1 MTASFLQGTIWSVA
15 SKLADAQRK
24 TLKLQLVNIFLVTIN
39 LLVLSVLWVSNILS
53 IYWVFLSII
62 IEWTIACI
70 IVSRFYD
77 YNING
82 DETWKSAFLLFLKS
96 LLPICIPLIPYT
108 FFTFIKEFGDRW
120 ILQTWGGENEQ
131 AYFGVSER
139 FTMLVMICT
148 SSILRV
154 IWKEFAESNYKED
167 SERVFLLF
175 KKSTRS
181 TYFFVV

>member
-1 MTASFLQGTIWSVA
+1 MKKNVG
-15 SKLADAQRK
+15 R
-24 TLKLQLVNIFLVTIN
+24 
-39 LLVLSVLWVSNILS
+39 VLFH
-53 IYWVFLSII
+53 YF
-62 IEWTIACI
+62 
-70 IVSRFYD
+70 F
-77 YNING
+77 
-82 DETWKSAFLLFLKS
+82 KS

-108 FFTFIKEFGDRW
+108 FLLFIKEFGDRW
-120 ILQTWGGENEQ
+120 ILQTWGGEKEQ

-181 TYFFVV
+181 TYFFCCLMAAFFCPLASDIIKITLNTSYFSSISCVTL